1 MPPTHSD
8 LFLFLRQE
16 ELLSGCTIQHIGQ
29 NWDGDRPRKGLGKWL
44 ERAEWLES
52 YEELDESETLW
63 SMVRVRYEIVVCWAE
78 IPVFKWRTDTPARPP
93 EGPPPQGQPAAKKA
107 GKSSK
112 QAAKAR
118 RKKRR
123 REETAASSKE
133 WKGHKAKDWTDTEDS
148 DY

>member
-1 MPPTHSD
+1 MARWERPFKGLPPTHSD

-29 NWDGDRPRKGLGKWL
+29 NFEGDRPRKGLGKWL
-44 ERAEWLES
+44 ERVEWLES
-52 YEELDESETLW
+52 YEELDESETPW
-63 SMVRVRYEIVVCWAE
+63 SMVRVKYEIVACWAG

-93 EGPPPQGQPAAKKA
+93 EGPPPQGQPKA
-107 GKSSK
+107 GKAGEPSK
-112 QAAKAR
+112 RAEKAR

-123 REETAASSKE
+123 
-133 WKGHKAKDWTDTEDS
+133 HDDS